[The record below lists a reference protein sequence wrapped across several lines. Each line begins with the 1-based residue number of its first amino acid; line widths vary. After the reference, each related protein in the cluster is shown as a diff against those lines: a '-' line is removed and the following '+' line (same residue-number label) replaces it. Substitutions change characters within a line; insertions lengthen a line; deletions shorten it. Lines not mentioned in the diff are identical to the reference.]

1 MRNKICYSYLFTVKD
16 IVRLY
21 IARDNKDNI
30 ETIRRAIKIGA
41 LPEGWRYEFEQ
52 KIEQLERK
60 YEKLI
65 L

>member
-21 IARDNKDNI
+21 IARDNIDNI
-30 ETIRRAIKIGA
+30 ETMRRATKIEA

-52 KIEQLERK
+52 KIEQLEHK
-60 YEKLI
+60 
-65 L
+65 

>member
-21 IARDNKDNI
+21 IARDNINNI
-30 ETIRRAIKIGA
+30 ETIRRATKIEA

-52 KIEQLERK
+52 KIGQLERK
-60 YEKLI
+60 YEKLT